1 MCGIWGIVSNKK
13 MLSANVLTDIM
24 KKMMLLSE
32 SRGKEAAG
40 VTILNS
46 EGMSVIKRS
55 IAANV
60 LLISNEYKNFLNEN
74 MKDNEEILVM
84 GHSQIGRASCRERVG
99 MFV

>member
-40 VTILNS
+40 V
-46 EGMSVIKRS
+46 K
-55 IAANV
+55 
-60 LLISNEYKNFLNEN
+60 
-74 MKDNEEILVM
+74 
-84 GHSQIGRASCRERVG
+84 IGRASWRERVY
-99 MFV
+99 VSV